1 MVILDIPFRDNS
13 LATVHLDDYGV
24 IVAGR
29 DKVALE
35 NSISRPIK
43 STELFAKLRHKGW
56 GKFDGRFIT
65 EYPELNDQQNLMYRV
80 YIPEGPDIDF
90 PESDVDVISTG
101 YRVNGEIKLSPCFKM
116 YSPQESTGGGLK
128 EEVDSL
134 FKEIFGYEYIMK
146 DIVFSNSSREVVD
159 LLDNTISFSI
169 ISPDSDTYTNTIGLG
184 ELINY
189 SSMPGISAKIDLTI
203 QYSIGEDI
211 YNRDINFTAFKYN
224 PKGELEIES
233 LQFDLDSDVSVFFI
247 AETGVIEAYPQE
259 GSEVGEC
266 IINSCVVSYG
276 KS

>member
-24 IVAGR
+24 IVAGK

-65 EYPELNDQQNLMYRV
+65 EYPESTEQSLMYRV
-80 YIPEGPDIDF
+80 YIPTGHDIDF

-101 YRVNGEIKLSPCFKM
+101 YRVNGEVKISPCFQM
-116 YSPQESTGGGLK
+116 YSPKNTPGNGLK
-128 EEVDSL
+128 EEVDAL

-169 ISPDSDTYTNTIGLG
+169 ISPDSDTYTNTVGLG

-189 SSMPGISAKIDLTI
+189 SSIPGISAKIDLTI

-224 PKGELEIES
+224 SNGELEIES

-247 AETGVIEAYPQE
+247 AETGVVEAYPQE